1 MEEIAVES
9 VILDNKKW
17 RRFHFKDDDV
27 KMWVEVII
35 VTFLYSLATVDILM
49 SNSDDVNLAHVHFE
63 WLWNV
68 VSFW

>member
-1 MEEIAVES
+1 MEEIAVEC